1 MTDKIDAARIN
12 LLLGELRLPG
22 IKLIWA
28 ALAQTAEAGPP
39 PASWPRSANRRW
51 WSAVGGAWNVISRR
65 PGCPPERPSTHSTSM
80 PYR

>member
-28 ALAQTAEAGPP
+28 ANSSSVAVLVPIRT
-39 PASWPRSANRRW
+39 SSTMRSR
-51 WSAVGGAWNVISRR
+51 SRR
-65 PGCPPERPSTHSTSM
+65 PEKGGLARLADLGAGGHRP
-80 PYR
+80 